1 MVETQLLSVIRRQAR
16 HPFSWIVTGDESWFL
31 YWYPAGH
38 MFPSSRDEVIPRTK
52 GTIRVHKAMMTIL
65 FSGLHLVTLK
75 ALPPGTRF
83 NQEYFIDENLSAIIN
98 QRRRISAESSKELF
112 PCTSTI
118 SRLITVKSR
127 PMNLSLKC
135 LNAFPT
141 RLVRET
147 RVRAA
152 FGSSEC

>member
-1 MVETQLLSVIRRQAR
+1 
-16 HPFSWIVTGDESWFL
+16 
-31 YWYPAGH
+31 
-38 MFPSSRDEVIPRTK
+38 MFPSSRDEVITRT
-52 GTIRVHKAMMTIL
+52 KAMMTIF

-83 NQEYFIDENLSAIIN
+83 NQEYFIDENLPGIIN
-98 QRRRISAESSKELF
+98 QRRRVSAESSEELF

-118 SRLITVKSR
+118 PCFRTTKSR

-141 RLVRET
+141 RLVRQT
-147 RVRAA
+147 RVRAT
-152 FGSSEC
+152 FGSLEC